1 MKALLIEHQVNVCF
15 HSHTVVIAYFLVG
28 SGMFRG

>member
-15 HSHTVVIAYFLVG
+15 HSHTVVIATFWWLRHV
-28 SGMFRG
+28 